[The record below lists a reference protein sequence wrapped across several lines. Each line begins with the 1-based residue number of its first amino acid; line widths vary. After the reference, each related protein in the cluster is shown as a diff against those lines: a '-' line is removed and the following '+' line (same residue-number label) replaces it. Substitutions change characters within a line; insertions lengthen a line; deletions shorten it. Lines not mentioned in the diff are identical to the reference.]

1 MRSNRV
7 SGGRNCDSDRDGE
20 KFVVKQLEGQFFPG
34 DVTWAKLRGN
44 IWWPAVLFFRS
55 LTRTL
60 LVNAINLVREHL
72 EAFLSGFMEA
82 MNSFLYVDPIKFH
95 LEFQKVLE
103 QSNGSHREIFEKALE
118 QDLSHMKSGCSKE
131 GKYKSDSASV
141 QEQLKRKYSKQGS
154 GHKKLKPNNTSD
166 EKRRM
171 SEISME
177 EQDEKPMLNSPNS
190 EASLLGTSH
199 ELSARRLRVMQSLG
213 LVAPSGSPFS

>member
-44 IWWPAVLFFRS
+44 IWWPAVVVDENTVSECNKPSKRAS
-55 LTRTL
+55 GG
-60 LVNAINLVREHL
+60 VLVRLYGSYEY
-72 EAFLSGFMEA
+72 
-82 MNSFLYVDPIKFH
+82 LYVDPIKFH

-118 QDLSHMKSGCSKE
+118 QDSSHMKSGCSKE
-131 GKYKSDSASV
+131 GKYKSDSASSE
-141 QEQLKRKYSKQGS
+141 EQVKRKYSKQGS
-154 GHKKLKPNNTSD
+154 GHKKLKPSTTSD